1 MPTLR
6 FRPFANAVS
15 CCLVMGSE
23 SVQKLAS
30 QRPSCSKAQTWNS
43 VLGTAHRGLGSRRPR
58 VHGSPY
64 DGKTT
69 IGLWFT
75 SCQHNSDISI
85 IRMEHPHERC
95 GVVKPQAATHHPA
108 APSDGDLVQAK
119 SEVAKETLRHSLR
132 SGNPANTAKP
142 GGTAPC
148 DDQAEESSSRTA
160 VRSDSVTLLEMTTR
174 PTATGRIQR
183 GTSPKTFLS

>member
-1 MPTLR
+1 MQK
-6 FRPFANAVS
+6 V
-15 CCLVMGSE
+15 E
-23 SVQKLAS
+23 SQK
-30 QRPSCSKAQTWNS
+30 PSCAKEQTPNS
-43 VLGTAHRGLGSRRPR
+43 VLGTAHREFEADNPW
-58 VHGSPY
+58 VDGSPY

-85 IRMEHPHERC
+85 IRMQHPHERC

-108 APSDGDLVQAK
+108 APADGNLVQAK

-132 SGNPANTAKP
+132 SGNAANTAKP
-142 GGTAPC
+142 RGGTAPC
-148 DDQAEESSSRTA
+148 DDQAEERSSRTA